1 MAEGVIIGKTND
13 GQDAI
18 LTYDQRRQGTYVIG
32 VNGTGKTTLLRQIAC
47 SDMLQEPKH
56 GLCVIDPHGD
66 LIDDI
71 LALVPENRLDDV
83 ILFDPSDEENPF
95 CLNLFAPVPAPEE
108 IGRVASE
115 IVAIFRKIFGGA
127 WTPEIEGVIQ
137 NATLTLLCRPRDFPL
152 AGKPWTPALD
162 EIPALLAMEMVPE
175 EDRGK
180 PPWKR
185 NVTTYRS
192 QFYQLL
198 QEQDQIPVWEFWNY
212 SFDPLT
218 PRPRSELTFAVLNQ
232 VRRLLANPVVR
243 NIVGQTESKLDL
255 SDVMNDGK
263 ILLVKLSKGL
273 LGEANSA
280 FLGSVI
286 VAKLV
291 VAVFARAAPS
301 SEERKPFHII
311 VDEFQNFAI
320 SSFPTLLSEARKYG
334 VDLVVA
340 HQYRDQ
346 LRDWVQ
352 GATENAANTICFRL
366 GGDDALDLAR
376 TFDAKP
382 PEPGLEFQSVYEP
395 YYRQQHKPSF
405 GTQSR
410 LVKEHLQ
417 RDLTFSLWTAK
428 RIVMGLEQWV
438 AKGYGESERKPW
450 ILNCLDYYF
459 EWVSTL
465 AGPPDRRDNPSEED
479 KFDYFLDQWIQ
490 VSLAGPLRGW
500 AQGLV
505 EARHEGI
512 GPETRQKVIAKW
524 LLAPDSEEC
533 RNWMSEN
540 CPPRA
545 ALESAQTAL
554 AAVEK
559 LNARHVLYV
568 PAEAWH
574 YQDSQ
579 EVNRGPS
586 LHKRAPGRPRLYSD
600 VHQELAN
607 KLTHLPNFHALC
619 KLSGSA
625 NPPIESLFRSSE
637 WPTGHED
644 AGERA
649 DRKRN
654 NEARVSKNTISEYTR
669 PKAEV
674 VAEFKA
680 RYETMLRSIG
690 MSWTPGEPLPKP
702 QVLYEEDD

>member
-1 MAEGVIIGKTND
+1 MAEGVIIGKTDD
-13 GQDAI
+13 GQDAV
-18 LTYDQRRQGTYVIG
+18 LTYDQRRQGSYVIG

-291 VAVFARAAPS
+291 VAVFARAAPP

-352 GATENAANTICFRL
+352 GATENAANTICFRVG
-366 GGDDALDLAR
+366 GGDALELAR
-376 TFDAKP
+376 EFDATP
-382 PEPGLEFQSVYEP
+382 PPGPAEMEPLYRRWISENRMPGYEHEPSDGEPLYEQRPAWSYWEHTGQTWNSKAKVYHHW
-395 YYRQQHKPSF
+395 YVQHR
-405 GTQSR
+405 G
-410 LVKEHLQ
+410 
-417 RDLTFSLWTAK
+417 
-428 RIVMGLEQWV
+428 
-438 AKGYGESERKPW
+438 
-450 ILNCLDYYF
+450 
-459 EWVSTL
+459 STL
-465 AGPPDRRDNPSEED
+465 YRR
-479 KFDYFLDQWIQ
+479 
-490 VSLAGPLRGW
+490 
-500 AQGLV
+500 
-505 EARHEGI
+505 
-512 GPETRQKVIAKW
+512 TR
-524 LLAPDSEEC
+524 
-533 RNWMSEN
+533 
-540 CPPRA
+540 
-545 ALESAQTAL
+545 
-554 AAVEK
+554 
-559 LNARHVLYV
+559 
-568 PAEAWH
+568 
-574 YQDSQ
+574 
-579 EVNRGPS
+579 
-586 LHKRAPGRPRLYSD
+586 GRPRPYSD
-600 VHQELAN
+600 VYQEIAN
-607 KLTHLPNFHALC
+607 GLTHLPNFHALA
-619 KLSGSA
+619 KLSGSDS
-625 NPPIESLFRSSE
+625 PPLECGFRTTE
-637 WPTGHED
+637 WPAKHEN
-644 AGERA
+644 AIQRQ
-649 DRKRN
+649 KRQQRN
-654 NEARVSKNTISEYTR
+654 RQVVSKNTVRDFTR
-669 PKAEV
+669 PRKDV
-674 VAEFKA
+674 VAKFKA

-690 MSWTPGEPLPKP
+690 MSWSPDEPLPKP